1 MLGGASTQIVKW
13 PCRYFSITF
22 QTRWVTKNV
31 EMSSL
36 VGFVSRTCSSRHFW
50 GFSKLE
56 QGCPRSWRPEPDPNL
71 IPNVGFPII
80 ASQHFFQKLSSSFG
94 QDVKNL
100 VLDQRSPEFAANSGI
115 SGLRTPTNRWFARG
129 SGAKILVPNQK
140 IPEFAANSGI
150 LGFGTATKR
159 SQAKAMN
166 FAVKIRQPQNSR
178 VRPELWNLPVQLF
191 QLTAGSA

>member
-1 MLGGASTQIVKW
+1 MSTRIHEISARIKLVVKLVYLNKQTKIPTTPPLQYQAS
-13 PCRYFSITF
+13 
-22 QTRWVTKNV
+22 
-31 EMSSL
+31 
-36 VGFVSRTCSSRHFW
+36 GF
-50 GFSKLE
+50 
-56 QGCPRSWRPEPDPNL
+56 
-71 IPNVGFPII
+71 
-80 ASQHFFQKLSSSFG
+80 
-94 QDVKNL
+94 
-100 VLDQRSPEFAANSGI
+100 
-115 SGLRTPTNRWFARG
+115 RTPTNRWFARG

-191 QLTAGSA
+191 QLSAGSA

>member
-13 PCRYFSITF
+13 PCKYFSITF

-94 QDVKNL
+94 QDV
-100 VLDQRSPEFAANSGI
+100 NSHSRKI
-115 SGLRTPTNRWFARG
+115 STNKASYLSATNKDTHNSTITISSFR
-129 SGAKILVPNQK
+129 VQNPN
-140 IPEFAANSGI
+140 
-150 LGFGTATKR
+150 
-159 SQAKAMN
+159 
-166 FAVKIRQPQNSR
+166 
-178 VRPELWNLPVQLF
+178 
-191 QLTAGSA
+191 

>member
-1 MLGGASTQIVKW
+1 MLFRSQLGQVNYDEA
-13 PCRYFSITF
+13 CITF

-129 SGAKILVPNQK
+129 SGAEILVPNQK
-140 IPEFAANSGI
+140 FRSSRRTLEFWGSE
-150 LGFGTATKR
+150 
-159 SQAKAMN
+159 
-166 FAVKIRQPQNSR
+166 PQLR
-178 VRPELWNLPVQLF
+178 GPRPKQ
-191 QLTAGSA
+191 